1 MTPED
6 LLRVEPKVLAKLI
19 LHKRERIS
27 HSLPK
32 TIESVATEKHTAEKL
47 ARRSRDT
54 KEEIEP
60 KYNNLLKERNQ
71 IIQSISNARL
81 SVDLNKEDN
90 SELSE
95 LISAMEAKKTTSDSY
110 LKKLEKITTICSKY
124 DFNIEDLRDYNI
136 SVKANQALS
145 ELASDYEK
153 AKNEWNENE
162 SHRRKLESKFTKL
175 STNLKDSEKAKEF
188 WLDKIESNFDEL
200 LIDAKRVA
208 NGGPSS
214 RQISRNRKQTNS
226 ARRSE
231 FVSKFR
237 SH

>member
-110 LKKLEKITTICSKY
+110 LKKLEKITNICSKY
-124 DFNIEDLRDYNI
+124 DFNIEELRDYNI

-153 AKNEWNENE
+153 AKNDWNENE

-226 ARRSE
+226 ARRS
-231 FVSKFR
+231 
-237 SH
+237 

>member
-32 TIESVATEKHTAEKL
+32 TIESVAAEKHTAEKL
-47 ARRSRDT
+47 ARRSRDI

-60 KYNNLLKERNQ
+60 KYNNLVKERNQ
-71 IIQSISNARL
+71 IIQSISKASL
-81 SVDLNKEDN
+81 SVDLNPEDN
-90 SELSE
+90 SELSK
-95 LISAMEAKKTTSDSY
+95 LASAMESNKTTPDSY
-110 LKKLEKITTICSKY
+110 LKKLEKITSLWSKY
-124 DFNIEDLRDYNI
+124 DLNIEDLRDYNI

-153 AKNEWNENE
+153 AKNDWNENE
-162 SHRRKLESKFTKL
+162 SHRRNLESKYTKL

-208 NGGPSS
+208 GGGPSS

-226 ARRSE
+226 ARRS
-231 FVSKFR
+231 
-237 SH
+237 

>member
-153 AKNEWNENE
+153 AKNDWNENE

-200 LIDAKRVA
+200 LIDARRVA

-226 ARRSE
+226 ARRS
-231 FVSKFR
+231 
-237 SH
+237 

>member
-32 TIESVATEKHTAEKL
+32 TIESIAAEKHTAENL
-47 ARRSRDT
+47 ARRSRNA

-60 KYNNLLKERNQ
+60 KFNNLLKERNQ
-71 IIQSISNARL
+71 VVQSISNAVL
-81 SVDLNKEDN
+81 SIELTTEDN
-90 SELSE
+90 SE
-95 LISAMEAKKTTSDSY
+95 ISKLVSGIESDKTTSNHYS
-110 LKKLEKITTICSKY
+110 KKLEKITNICSKY
-124 DFNIEDLRDYNI
+124 NLNIENLQNYNT

-145 ELASDYEK
+145 ELTSDYEK
-153 AKNEWNENE
+153 AKNDWNENE
-162 SHRRKLESKFTKL
+162 SHRRRLESKFTKL
-175 STNLKDSEKAKEF
+175 STNLADSEKAKEF
-188 WLDKIESNFDEL
+188 WQQKIDSNFDEL

-208 NGGPSS
+208 EGGPSS

-226 ARRSE
+226 KRRSQ
-231 FVSKFR
+231 FVNKF
-237 SH
+237 

>member
-32 TIESVATEKHTAEKL
+32 TIESVAAEKHTAEKL
-47 ARRSRDT
+47 ARHSRT
-54 KEEIEP
+54 VKEEIEP
-60 KYNNLLKERNQ
+60 KFNNLLKERNQ
-71 IIQSISNARL
+71 IVQSISNALL
-81 SVDLNKEDN
+81 SVDLTAEDSSQI
-90 SELSE
+90 SELVSGMK
-95 LISAMEAKKTTSDSY
+95 SDKATSNNY
-110 LKKLEKITTICSKY
+110 LKKLEKITNICSSY
-124 DFNIEDLRDYNI
+124 NLDIEDLEDYNV

-153 AKNEWNENE
+153 AKNDWNENE
-162 SHRRKLESKFTKL
+162 SHRRRLESKFTKL

-188 WLDKIESNFDEL
+188 WLQKIDSNFDEL

-208 NGGPSS
+208 DGGPSS

-226 ARRSE
+226 KRGI
-231 FVSKFR
+231 
-237 SH
+237 

>member
-90 SELSE
+90 SEVSE

-153 AKNEWNENE
+153 AKNDWNENE

-226 ARRSE
+226 ARRS
-231 FVSKFR
+231 
-237 SH
+237 

>member
-153 AKNEWNENE
+153 AKNDWNENE

-226 ARRSE
+226 ARRS
-231 FVSKFR
+231 
-237 SH
+237 

>member
-145 ELASDYEK
+145 ELALDYEK
-153 AKNEWNENE
+153 AKNDWNENE

-226 ARRSE
+226 ARRS
-231 FVSKFR
+231 
-237 SH
+237 

>member
-71 IIQSISNARL
+71 FIQSISNARL

-90 SELSE
+90 SEVSE

-153 AKNEWNENE
+153 AKNDWNENE

-175 STNLKDSEKAKEF
+175 STNLKDSEKAKKF

-200 LIDAKRVA
+200 LIDAKSCLLYTSPSPRDLAVSRM
-208 NGGPSS
+208 PSS
-214 RQISRNRKQTNS
+214 
-226 ARRSE
+226 A
-231 FVSKFR
+231 
-237 SH
+237 

>member
-1 MTPED
+1 M
-6 LLRVEPKVLAKLI
+6 
-19 LHKRERIS
+19 
-27 HSLPK
+27 
-32 TIESVATEKHTAEKL
+32 
-47 ARRSRDT
+47 
-54 KEEIEP
+54 
-60 KYNNLLKERNQ
+60 LKERNQ

-90 SELSE
+90 SEVSE
-95 LISAMEAKKTTSDSY
+95 LISAMEANKTTSDSY

-153 AKNEWNENE
+153 AKNDWNENE

-226 ARRSE
+226 ARRS
-231 FVSKFR
+231 
-237 SH
+237 

>member
-71 IIQSISNARL
+71 FIQSISNARL

-153 AKNEWNENE
+153 AKNDWNENE

-226 ARRSE
+226 ARRS
-231 FVSKFR
+231 
-237 SH
+237 

>member
-153 AKNEWNENE
+153 AKNDWNENE

-214 RQISRNRKQTNS
+214 RQISRNRKQTNN
-226 ARRSE
+226 ARRS
-231 FVSKFR
+231 
-237 SH
+237 